1 MLNKKELLEVALM
14 VMLGIVFLLLLAFN
28 VKQYDKKFPTQQ
40 VNQIESF

>member
-1 MLNKKELLEVALM
+1 MLNKKELLEVALI

-40 VNQIESF
+40 ANQVESF